1 MCRVKVET
9 SKQSLM
15 RHRESD
21 TETVDLRVGKE
32 ITGVTKT
39 TKSDVQRETGRYE
52 KGRVPAY

>member
-1 MCRVKVET
+1 
-9 SKQSLM
+9 M